1 MREISAGLMQPWE
14 YRVRWYGEDEAT
26 ARRSVA
32 SGAVAT
38 KPTGREARPV
48 ALQVANRL
56 VGGGLRPWVSA
67 ADAKG

>member
-1 MREISAGLMQPWE
+1 MREISAGLMQPWV

-38 KPTGREARPV
+38 KPTGREAGAEGPSGR
-48 ALQVANRL
+48 
-56 VGGGLRPWVSA
+56 
-67 ADAKG
+67 

>member
-38 KPTGREARPV
+38 KPDRPRGR
-48 ALQVANRL
+48 ALRDPS
-56 VGGGLRPWVSA
+56 GR
-67 ADAKG
+67 